1 MISRRLSPYTICVVT
16 IELPFGREGS
26 SMRRLMTI
34 IAKLIYQYGTIYSR
48 KPSAHGSYEAPV
60 PQRFHE

>member
-1 MISRRLSPYTICVVT
+1 
-16 IELPFGREGS
+16 
-26 SMRRLMTI
+26 MRRLMTI

-60 PQRFHE
+60 PQLVSRITPTKKNSSRNGGDAIGERNLISFFM

>member
-1 MISRRLSPYTICVVT
+1 
-16 IELPFGREGS
+16 
-26 SMRRLMTI
+26 MRRLMTI